1 MRCHQCAANERETA
15 LSMTEQGDA
24 RFDAREAKAVARWR
38 PARRWYH
45 PALAAIVIFGSKAI
59 MGRLNTLTI
68 EGRERLDALSERDG
82 RGLLTF
88 SNHVSMFDDPLLTAN
103 FTSARYDH
111 IRWVASDAI
120 NFFGSSWKARVF
132 TAGKCVPVVRG
143 AGMGQDGLYF
153 LRDRLAEGAWVHIF
167 PEGGRTRDAHALM
180 RTPFKSGIG
189 RLIDEAHPVAL
200 PFYHYGMQDVLPV
213 GSVRPRAG
221 NQVTLRFGEATVCD
235 EAFVN
240 DLTRGVD
247 ACDERS
253 RWETIANWAYAQL
266 RPLELGLNPHA
277 GATR

>member
-1 MRCHQCAANERETA
+1 MTQEMAAARSSVMEER
-15 LSMTEQGDA
+15 
-24 RFDAREAKAVARWR
+24 AVARWR

-45 PALAAIVIFGSKAI
+45 PALAALVILGSKAI

-68 EGRERLDALSERDG
+68 EGRERLDALSDRDG

-103 FTSARYDH
+103 FTSGRYGD

-120 NFFGSSWKARVF
+120 NFFGSWWKAWVF

-143 AGMGQDGLYF
+143 AGMGQDGFYF
-153 LRDRLAEGAWVHIF
+153 LRGRLADGAWVHIF
-167 PEGGRTRDAHALM
+167 PEGGRTRDAQALM

-189 RLIDEAHPVAL
+189 RLIDEGHPIAL

-221 NQVTLRFGEATVCD
+221 NRVTLRFGEATVCD
-235 EAFVN
+235 EAFVD

-247 ACDERS
+247 AGDERR
-253 RWETIANWAYAQL
+253 RWQTIANWAYAQL
-266 RPLELGLNPHA
+266 RPLELAVNPHA
-277 GATR
+277 GARL